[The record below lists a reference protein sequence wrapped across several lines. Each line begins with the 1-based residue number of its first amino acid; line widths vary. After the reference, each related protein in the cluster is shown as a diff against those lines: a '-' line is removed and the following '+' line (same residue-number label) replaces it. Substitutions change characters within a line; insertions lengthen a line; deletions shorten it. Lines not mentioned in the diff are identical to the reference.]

1 MGNRRRSRELAMQAL
16 FYMDIRKIASDAVL
30 DSFCRALGDS
40 RDEDAFFTELVTGV
54 LGSKADIDALIE
66 RFSSHWKISRMSCV
80 DRNVMRIAVYEMLSR
95 TDIPSKVSINEA
107 IDVGK
112 KYGTE
117 ESGAFINGIL
127 DSIHLAI
134 ESHEIQIPAATAG
147 GESGNR
153 DNLEKELAR

>member
-1 MGNRRRSRELAMQAL
+1 MQAL

-30 DSFCRALGDS
+30 DSFCRAFRTS
-40 RDEDAFFTELVTGV
+40 NKEDAFFHELVTGV
-54 LGSKADIDALIE
+54 LGSRADIDALIE

-80 DRNVMRIAVYEMLSR
+80 DRNVMRIAVYEMLHR
-95 TDIPSKVSINEA
+95 TDIPCKVSINEA

-134 ESHEIQIPAATAG
+134 ENREIPVPDG
-147 GESGNR
+147 KGPDESPKK
-153 DNLEKELAR
+153 DSLEKELAG